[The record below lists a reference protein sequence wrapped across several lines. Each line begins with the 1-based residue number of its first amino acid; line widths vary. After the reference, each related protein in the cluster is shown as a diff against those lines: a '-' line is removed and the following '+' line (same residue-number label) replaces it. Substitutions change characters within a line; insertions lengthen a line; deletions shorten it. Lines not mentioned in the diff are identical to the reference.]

1 MSEQDVSQEGK
12 SGRSSPA
19 EELLGRGGTVGAGST
34 QWLWLCLVSVPH
46 RGAAQRERLG
56 SVGPHLLGI
65 CARVIWVR
73 LGSNWLWTEGKA
85 QARVPC
91 SPGARSSLKRREGAI
106 TCKLQKAK
114 DQKERGQGEGVSLP
128 GAPAACQD
136 AEGMKGRWRQLPG
149 SGRGQLTRWPGK
161 LGRVA

>member
-1 MSEQDVSQEGK
+1 MAEQDVSQEGK

-19 EELLGRGGTVGAGST
+19 EELPGRGGTVGAGSAP
-34 QWLWLCLVSVPH
+34 WLWLCPVSVPH
-46 RGAAQRERLG
+46 GGAAQRERLG

-114 DQKERGQGEGVSLP
+114 DQKERG
-128 GAPAACQD
+128 
-136 AEGMKGRWRQLPG
+136 R
-149 SGRGQLTRWPGK
+149 
-161 LGRVA
+161 GRVALYLGPRQRQRAGTQRG